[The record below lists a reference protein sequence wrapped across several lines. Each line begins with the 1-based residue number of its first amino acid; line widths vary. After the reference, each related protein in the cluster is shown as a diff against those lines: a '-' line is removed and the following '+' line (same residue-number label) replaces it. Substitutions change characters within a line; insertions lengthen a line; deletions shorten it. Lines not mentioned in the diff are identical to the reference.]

1 MRFIRIVER
10 FHVALG
16 IMSGLSI
23 LVITLIVAADVAMR
37 ALFNAPVPAATEL
50 STLVMVGMIYLGL
63 AAVQQSKANFRV
75 EILVA
80 ILPRRVQWALEF
92 LTTLI
97 AAGTIALLAWYTG
110 NEAWNATLQ
119 REMSFGAYVFPVWPA
134 RVVIAIGF
142 VMLFV
147 QLAIDLV
154 LLCRGALLYANDDQV
169 SEAGRVA
176 Q

>member
-1 MRFIRIVER
+1 MPLIRIVER

-16 IMSGLSI
+16 IVSGLLI
-23 LVITLIVAADVAMR
+23 LAITLIVAADVAMR
-37 ALFNAPVPAATEL
+37 TLFNAPVPAATEV

-63 AAVQQSKANFRV
+63 AAVQQNKANFRV

-80 ILPRRVQWALEF
+80 TLPRRAKWALEL

-97 AAGTIALLAWYTG
+97 AASIIALLAWFTSH
-110 NEAWNATLQ
+110 EAWTATMRQ
-119 REMSFGAYVFPVWPA
+119 EMSFGAYVFPVWPA
-134 RVVIAIGF
+134 RVVIAVGF

-147 QLAIDLV
+147 QLVIDLIM
-154 LLCRGALLYANDDQV
+154 LCSGAQLYADDDQA
-169 SEAGRVA
+169 SQAGKVV